1 MRSHHIDQLVSLY
14 RLALKMALITVG
26 LSLLA
31 ILLES
36 CSFWLPGS
44 ACLAFGGGLS
54 MVSFATLPTAVMA
67 VFAMRWLLKR
77 AQALAELNNQDDFQA
92 RSAYQ
97 RIWNFQTNAGTLV
110 TVGAVIM
117 IPLSIPAL
125 MMGLSGGTAVFALF
139 GGAWLHMNARKI
151 NRDIV
156 AEQSSESSDS
166 NGESG
171 EGPSKIQSQIERG
184 AGLVP
189 LIVASILLA
198 INLIIEISFTNDLR
212 AIPTFYNTQST
223 TNAGVSMS
231 MGLSTVLDILAFSTI
246 GLAMLIYAIVIRK
259 RLSKKRLW
267 LIIGITVAQLAIV
280 QGTIAPV
287 FARALGP
294 SAAGAN
300 LRSQMDDAARTME
313 WIQTKSLPEGF
324 TGSEPNLTQEEVNA
338 RWSAQSS
345 AFDQAYAERTC
356 ESVIAYA
363 ADLGATNWVEKFSKT
378 KGSVSDSAKTQS
390 ACLAAVGGYPK
401 LKVQKYTVTSP
412 EFILAG
418 NALGGATSPIAIQ
431 LTLLK
436 QGTSGDFPNAWIYE
450 LLIHTAYNEDPL
462 TLEGGLSQGTIE
474 INDLLTLIAQERLAA
489 PDRNPTDPVFVRE
502 ILKTY
507 SHDIDIRVFESKPGV
522 ANRLELTNSDGAH
535 MCLAIDPWNE
545 AEQGQEDPGYGYGLG
560 FMQDLKVLKGFGNAV
575 EGGCKE

>member
-1 MRSHHIDQLVSLY
+1 MRAEHIDRLVKLY
-14 RLALKMALITVG
+14 RLALKMALIVVG
-26 LSLLA
+26 LSLFA
-31 ILLES
+31 ILFES

-54 MVSFATLPTAVMA
+54 MVSFATLSTGVMA
-67 VFAMRWLLKR
+67 VFGMRWLLNK
-77 AQALAELNNQDDFQA
+77 AQALTELNNQDEAQA
-92 RSAYQ
+92 RAAYQ

-139 GGAWLHMNARKI
+139 GGAWLHMKARKI
-151 NRDIV
+151 NREIV
-156 AEQSSESSDS
+156 AEQSSAPSDS
-166 NGESG
+166 NGKSG

-184 AGLVP
+184 AGLAP
-189 LIVASILLA
+189 LIVASVLLA
-198 INLIIEISFTNDLR
+198 TNLIIEISFTNDLR
-212 AIPTFYNTQST
+212 AIPTFYNAQST

-259 RLSKKRLW
+259 RMPKKRFW

-338 RWSAQSS
+338 RWSAHSS
-345 AFDQAYAERTC
+345 AFDQAFAERTC

-363 ADLGATNWVEKFSKT
+363 TDLGATDWVEKFSKT
-378 KGSVSDSAKTQS
+378 KGAVSDSAKTQS

-401 LKVQKYTVTSP
+401 LKVQRYTVTSP

-418 NALGGATSPIAIQ
+418 TSKGGAKSPFAVQ

-436 QGTSGDFPNAWIYE
+436 GGAGDFPNAWVYE
-450 LLIHTAYNEDPL
+450 LAIHTAYNEDPL
-462 TLEGGLSQGTIE
+462 TLDGGLSQGTIE

-502 ILKTY
+502 MLKTY
-507 SHDIDIRVFESKPGV
+507 QHNIDIRVFETRPGV
-522 ANRLELTNSDGAH
+522 ANRLELTNSDGVR

-545 AEQGQEDPGYGYGLG
+545 AEQGQPDPGYGYGLG

-575 EGGCKE
+575 EGGCKN